1 MNSKLTQ
8 PQLQKFLDELD
19 ALEQYRDLSDEE
31 KEKIAKSILSSKYM
45 DLRCDWAFKY
55 ILQNKEILTMLLRDF
70 ISEDIER
77 VEYLPNEIGRASE
90 SDKNIIMDVMCYAK
104 SGQRFIVEMQRQH
117 KTSFK
122 NRMLYYGASMLHA
135 QLNRAAAY
143 STLMPVYVICF
154 TNFKLK
160 HEVDQLVYRY
170 MLKERDTGELYNNLL
185 NICFCELPR
194 LKAKKIDGLNDIESW
209 FYILKNIH
217 TFAGEPGDYGERYK
231 PVMEAALMNP
241 LPDVNKLQY
250 FRAMVSE
257 EERRDIAE
265 ACYGDGFDDGMAQG
279 KAEGKSEGLEQ
290 MAKALAQ
297 MGMSDADIQKAI
309 ELAKNS

>member
-1 MNSKLTQ
+1 MKSKLTQ
-8 PQLQKFLDELD
+8 QQLQQFLVELD

-70 ISEDIER
+70 ISEDIDH
-77 VEYLPNEIGRASE
+77 VENLPNDIGRASE
-90 SDKNIIMDVMCYAK
+90 NDKNIIMDVMCYAK
-104 SGQRFIVEMQRQH
+104 SGQRFIVEMQRKH

-122 NRMLYYGASMLHA
+122 SRMLYYGASMLHT
-135 QLNRAAAY
+135 QLNRASNY
-143 STLMPVYVICF
+143 TSLMPVYVICF
-154 TNFKLK
+154 TDFKLM
-160 HEVDQLVYRY
+160 HESDQLVYRY

-185 NICFCELPR
+185 TISFCELPR

-257 EERRDIAE
+257 EERLDIAE
-265 ACYGDGFDDGMAQG
+265 ACYAEGFDEAM
-279 KAEGKSEGLEQ
+279 EQ

-297 MGMSDADIQKAI
+297 MGMSDADIKKAL
-309 ELAKNS
+309 ELAKSS